1 MYRCSVYRYADIL
14 SSTASTTTTGKIMS
28 DTSQLLVRRI
38 KDGTVIDHIEAG
50 KALLVL
56 RALSITGKEGNVI
69 TAALNVPS
77 SKHGKKDIIK
87 VENRFLETSETNK
100 LALIAPRATI
110 NIIRDYKL
118 VEKRKIQLPDSIV
131 GIFKCPNLKC
141 ITNSGEEIRS
151 TIDIIDK
158 EKVVLKCR
166 YCARTLSIDEL
177 VF

>member
-1 MYRCSVYRYADIL
+1 VSLPIYRYADIIL
-14 SSTASTTTTGKIMS
+14 WRTASTPKMS
-28 DTSQLLVRRI
+28 DTSRLLVRRI

-56 RALSITGKEGNVI
+56 RALSITGREGNVI
-69 TAALNVPS
+69 TVALNVPS

-87 VENRFLETSETNK
+87 VENRFLETAETNK

-118 VEKRKIQLPDSIV
+118 VEKRKIQLPDSIIA
-131 GIFKCPNLKC
+131 IFKCPNLKC

-151 TIDIIDK
+151 MIDVIDK

-166 YCARTLSIDEL
+166 YCARTLSTDEL

>member
-1 MYRCSVYRYADIL
+1 
-14 SSTASTTTTGKIMS
+14 MS
-28 DTSQLLVRRI
+28 DTSRLLVRRI

-56 RALSITGKEGNVI
+56 RALSITGK
-69 TAALNVPS
+69 
-77 SKHGKKDIIK
+77 KDIIK
-87 VENRFLETSETNK
+87 VENRFLETGETNK
-100 LALIAPRATI
+100 LALIAPRSTI

-118 VEKRKIQLPDSIV
+118 LEKRKIQMPHSIV

-151 TIDIIDK
+151 LIDVIDK

-166 YCARTLSIDEL
+166 YCARTLSTDEL

>member
-1 MYRCSVYRYADIL
+1 MLISSQSEQWSV
-14 SSTASTTTTGKIMS
+14 S

-38 KDGTVIDHIEAG
+38 RDGTVIDHIEAG
-50 KALLVL
+50 KALVVL
-56 RALSITGKEGNVI
+56 RALSITGREGNVI
-69 TAALNVPS
+69 TVAMHVPS
-77 SKHGKKDIIK
+77 SKHGTKDIIK

-100 LALIAPRATI
+100 LALVAPRTTI

-141 ITNSGEEIRS
+141 ITNSGEDIR
-151 TIDIIDK
+151 TIIDIIDK
-158 EKVVLKCR
+158 QKVVLKCR
-166 YCARTLSIDEL
+166 YCARALSIDEL

>member
-1 MYRCSVYRYADIL
+1 
-14 SSTASTTTTGKIMS
+14 MS

-38 KDGTVIDHIEAG
+38 KDGTVIDHIEGG
-50 KALLVL
+50 KALFVL
-56 RALSITGKEGNVI
+56 RALSINGKEGNVI
-69 TAALNVPS
+69 TVALNVPS

-158 EKVVLKCR
+158 EKVVLRCR

>member
-1 MYRCSVYRYADIL
+1 M
-14 SSTASTTTTGKIMS
+14 
-28 DTSQLLVRRI
+28 RRI

-56 RALSITGKEGNVI
+56 RALNITGKEGNVI
-69 TAALNVPS
+69 TVALNVPS

-87 VENRFLETSETNK
+87 VENRFLETSETSK
-100 LALIAPRATI
+100 LALIAPRSTI

-118 VEKRKIQLPDSIV
+118 VEKRKIQMPGSII

-151 TIDIIDK
+151 LIDIIDK
-158 EKVVLKCR
+158 ENRVLKCR
-166 YCARTLSIDEL
+166 YCARTLSTDEL

>member
-1 MYRCSVYRYADIL
+1 VDDTLIYVEAPQQ
-14 SSTASTTTTGKIMS
+14 KVMS

-56 RALSITGKEGNVI
+56 RALSITGREGNVI
-69 TAALNVPS
+69 TVALNVPS

-110 NIIRDYKL
+110 NIVRDYKL
-118 VEKRKIQLPDSIV
+118 IEKRKIQLPESIV
-131 GIFKCPNLKC
+131 GIFRCPNLKC
-141 ITNSGEEIRS
+141 ITNSSEGIRS
-151 TIDIIDK
+151 IIDVIDK
-158 EKVVLKCR
+158 EKVVLECR
-166 YCARTLSIDEL
+166 YCSRTLSIDEL
-177 VF
+177 VL

>member
-1 MYRCSVYRYADIL
+1 L
-14 SSTASTTTTGKIMS
+14 S

-38 KDGTVIDHIEAG
+38 RDGTVIDHIESG
-50 KALLVL
+50 KALFVL
-56 RALSITGKEGNVI
+56 QALNITGKEGNVI
-69 TAALNVPS
+69 TVALNVPS
-77 SKHGKKDIIK
+77 SKHSKKDIIK
-87 VENRFLETSETNK
+87 VENRFLEIGETNK

-118 VEKRKIQLPDSIV
+118 AEKRKVQLPDTIV

-141 ITNSGEEIRS
+141 ITNSGEEIMS
-151 TIDIIDK
+151 SIDIIDK

-166 YCARTLSIDEL
+166 YCGRAMSTDEL